1 MMDKNHDGAG
11 GRESGQGQ
19 PPPSAP
25 SRAELLARRL
35 TGREAPPL
43 SVILCTGAA
52 AKTRF
57 LRATADAAAGPVL
70 YIDTDLLYA
79 GCARAGLGRIRDCTT
94 LVCPDQDT
102 WHSDLASAMSASS
115 AGRMTVIIDSL
126 NGIYGM
132 YGGADSAMTANTH
145 IMALAS
151 LAGQAGSAVIVGA
164 RVRRRSGSTGA
175 KGSSGGAVS
184 GSKRTGGGADEGAAH
199 AAQPTAA
206 TAGEW
211 VLHPGGRQVP
221 RMAAD
226 STYLLPPED
235 TDAPPAKV
243 EA

>member
-1 MMDKNHDGAG
+1 MMDKNYDGADG
-11 GRESGQGQ
+11 KESGQGQ
-19 PPPSAP
+19 SPSAP
-25 SRAELLARRL
+25 THTELLARRL

-57 LRATADAAAGPVL
+57 LCTAADAAAGSVL
-70 YIDTDLLYA
+70 YMDTDLLYA
-79 GCARAGLGRIRDCTT
+79 GCTRAGLGRIRDCTT
-94 LVCPDQDT
+94 LVCPDRDT
-102 WHSDLASAMSASS
+102 WHRDLASAISASS

-126 NGIYGM
+126 NGIYEM

-164 RVRRRSGSTGA
+164 RVRRRVDMRAKGFGGSGGSGSG
-175 KGSSGGAVS
+175 
-184 GSKRTGGGADEGAAH
+184 E
-199 AAQPTAA
+199 AA

-226 STYLLPPED
+226 STYLLPPEG

>member
-1 MMDKNHDGAG
+1 MMDKNHG
-11 GRESGQGQ
+11 GVGGKGSGQGR

-25 SRAELLARRL
+25 SHAELLARRL

-43 SVILCTGAA
+43 SFILCTGAA

-57 LRATADAAAGPVL
+57 LRTAADAAADAAAGSVL
-70 YIDTDLLYA
+70 YMDMDLLYA

-94 LVCPDQDT
+94 LVCPDRDT
-102 WHSDLASAMSASS
+102 WHRDLASAISASS

-126 NGIYGM
+126 NGIYEM

-164 RVRRRSGSTGA
+164 RVRRRGSTGA
-175 KGSSGGAVS
+175 KGFVGSGGGNGS
-184 GSKRTGGGADEGAAH
+184 GEAAH
-199 AAQPTAA
+199 VAQPTTE

-226 STYLLPPED
+226 STYLLPPEG

>member
-1 MMDKNHDGAG
+1 MMDKNHGGAG
-11 GRESGQGQ
+11 GGESGREQ
-19 PPPSAP
+19 PSAP
-25 SRAELLARRL
+25 SHAELLARRL
-35 TGREAPPL
+35 TGQEAPPL

-57 LRATADAAAGPVL
+57 LRTAADAAAGSVL
-70 YIDTDLLYA
+70 YMDTDLLYA
-79 GCARAGLGRIRDCTT
+79 GCAGAGLGRIRDCTA

-102 WHSDLASAMSASS
+102 WHSDLASAISASS

-126 NGIYGM
+126 NGIYEM

-151 LAGQAGSAVIVGA
+151 LAGQAGSAVIVGV
-164 RVRRRSGSTGA
+164 RVRRRGSMGA
-175 KGSSGGAVS
+175 NGFADG
-184 GSKRTGGGADEGAAH
+184 GGGA
-199 AAQPTAA
+199 A
-206 TAGEW
+206 TAVEW

-226 STYLLPPED
+226 STYLLPPEG

>member
-1 MMDKNHDGAG
+1 MMDKNHGGAG
-11 GRESGQGQ
+11 GKEFGQGQ
-19 PPPSAP
+19 PSPPAP
-25 SRAELLARRL
+25 SHAELLARRL

-57 LRATADAAAGPVL
+57 LRTAADAAAGPVL
-70 YIDTDLLYA
+70 YMDTDLLYA
-79 GCARAGLGRIRDCTT
+79 GCAGAGLGRIRDCTT

-102 WHSDLASAMSASS
+102 WNRDLASAISASS
-115 AGRMTVIIDSL
+115 TGRMTVIIDSL
-126 NGIYGM
+126 NGIYEM

-151 LAGQAGSAVIVGA
+151 LAGQAGSAVIVGV
-164 RVRRRSGSTGA
+164 RVRRRGSMRANGF
-175 KGSSGGAVS
+175 GSGGGGV
-184 GSKRTGGGADEGAAH
+184 GGAH
-199 AAQPTAA
+199 VVQPAAA

-235 TDAPPAKV
+235 TDAPPAKI

>member
-1 MMDKNHDGAG
+1 MMDKNHGGAG
-11 GRESGQGQ
+11 GRESRQGQ
-19 PPPSAP
+19 PSPSAP
-25 SRAELLARRL
+25 SHAELLARRL
-35 TGREAPPL
+35 TGQEAPPL

-57 LRATADAAAGPVL
+57 LRTAADAAAGSVL
-70 YIDTDLLYA
+70 YMDTDLLYA

-102 WHSDLASAMSASS
+102 WHSDLASAISASS

-126 NGIYGM
+126 NGIYEM

-151 LAGQAGSAVIVGA
+151 LAGQAGSAVIVGV
-164 RVRRRSGSTGA
+164 RVRRRGSMRANGFGGNGSG
-175 KGSSGGAVS
+175 
-184 GSKRTGGGADEGAAH
+184 GAAH
-199 AAQPTAA
+199 AVQPAAA
-206 TAGEW
+206 TAVEW

-226 STYLLPPED
+226 STYLLPPEG
-235 TDAPPAKV
+235 TDAPPAKI

>member
-1 MMDKNHDGAG
+1 MMDKNHGGAG
-11 GRESGQGQ
+11 GKGSGRGGR

-25 SRAELLARRL
+25 SHAGLLARRL

-43 SVILCTGAA
+43 SGILCTGAA

-57 LRATADAAAGPVL
+57 LRAAAGAAAGSVL
-70 YIDTDLLYA
+70 YMDTDLLYA
-79 GCARAGLGRIRDCTT
+79 GCARAGLGGIRDRTT

-102 WHSDLASAMSASS
+102 WHRDLASAISASS

-126 NGIYGM
+126 NGIYEM

-151 LAGQAGSAVIVGA
+151 LAGQAGSAVIVGV
-164 RVRRRSGSTGA
+164 RVRRRMSMKA
-175 KGSSGGAVS
+175 GGF
-184 GSKRTGGGADEGAAH
+184 GGGGVGGEAEH
-199 AAQPTAA
+199 AARPTAA

-226 STYLLPPED
+226 STYLLPPEG
-235 TDAPPAKV
+235 TGAPPAKV
-243 EA
+243 EV

>member
-1 MMDKNHDGAG
+1 MDKNHGGADGG
-11 GRESGQGQ
+11 ESGQGQ
-19 PPPSAP
+19 SSPAP
-25 SRAELLARRL
+25 SHAELLARRL
-35 TGREAPPL
+35 TGRKAPPL

-57 LRATADAAAGPVL
+57 LRTAADAAAGSVL
-70 YIDTDLLYA
+70 YMDTDLLYA

-102 WHSDLASAMSASS
+102 WHRDLASAISESS

-126 NGIYGM
+126 NGIYEM
-132 YGGADSAMTANTH
+132 YGGPDSAMTANTH

-164 RVRRRSGSTGA
+164 RVRRRRGENTRV
-175 KGSSGGAVS
+175 KGL
-184 GSKRTGGGADEGAAH
+184 GGGAPEPEKTEGGEGTAHVPHPAA
-199 AAQPTAA
+199 AAA
-206 TAGEW
+206 TTGEW

-226 STYLLPPED
+226 STYLLPPEG

-243 EA
+243 EV

>member
-1 MMDKNHDGAG
+1 MDKNHGGAG
-11 GRESGQGQ
+11 GKGSGQEGQ
-19 PPPSAP
+19 PSPSAP
-25 SRAELLARRL
+25 SHAELLARRL
-35 TGREAPPL
+35 TGREGPPL

-57 LRATADAAAGPVL
+57 LRAAAGATAGSVL
-70 YIDTDLLYA
+70 YMDTDLLYA

-102 WHSDLASAMSASS
+102 WHRDLASAISASS

-126 NGIYGM
+126 NGIYEM

-151 LAGQAGSAVIVGA
+151 LAGQAGSAVIVGV
-164 RVRRRSGSTGA
+164 RVRRRMSMKANGFG
-175 KGSSGGAVS
+175 GSGGS
-184 GSKRTGGGADEGAAH
+184 GEAAH

-226 STYLLPPED
+226 STYLLPPEG
-235 TDAPPAKV
+235 TDAPPGKV
-243 EA
+243 EV

>member
-1 MMDKNHDGAG
+1 MDKNHGGAG
-11 GRESGQGQ
+11 RKESEREGR
-19 PPPSAP
+19 PLPSAP
-25 SRAELLARRL
+25 SHAELLARRL

-57 LRATADAAAGPVL
+57 LRTAAGAAAGSVL
-70 YIDTDLLYA
+70 YMDTDLLYA

-102 WHSDLASAMSASS
+102 WHRDLASAISASS

-126 NGIYGM
+126 NGVYEM

-151 LAGQAGSAVIVGA
+151 LAGQAGSAVIVGV
-164 RVRRRSGSTGA
+164 RVRRRMGMKANGF
-175 KGSSGGAVS
+175 
-184 GSKRTGGGADEGAAH
+184 GGGGKGGEGGGGTAH

-206 TAGEW
+206 AAGEW
-211 VLHPGGRQVP
+211 VLQPGGRQVP

-235 TDAPPAKV
+235 TDAPPARV
-243 EA
+243 EV

>member
-1 MMDKNHDGAG
+1 MMDKNHDGMG
-11 GRESGQGQ
+11 GKESGQGQ
-19 PPPSAP
+19 SPPPSAL
-25 SRAELLARRL
+25 SHAELLARRL

-43 SVILCTGAA
+43 SIILCTGAA

-57 LRATADAAAGPVL
+57 LRTTADAAAGPVL
-70 YIDTDLLYA
+70 YMDTDLLYA
-79 GCARAGLGRIRDCTT
+79 GCARAGLGEIRDRTA

-102 WHSDLASAMSASS
+102 WHSDLASAISASS

-164 RVRRRSGSTGA
+164 RVRRREGTGA
-175 KGSSGGAVS
+175 KRVGDADVPGPKG
-184 GSKRTGGGADEGAAH
+184 TEGGADEGAAH
-199 AAQPTAA
+199 DARRMAA

-226 STYLLPPED
+226 STYLLPPEG